1 MHIHTYIHIQTYI
14 YLNTYIQTD
23 RQIDRTTYILKYI
36 KTYMYIN
43 DTNIQ
48 TLLYKYRM
56 LTYIIHT
63 CIHPYIH
70 TFIRTQ
76 VGSTACAGHLTESKL
91 KQLLTPMPVMYVKV
105 RSLYSQW

>member
-1 MHIHTYIHIQTYI
+1 MQT
-14 YLNTYIQTD
+14 
-23 RQIDRTTYILKYI
+23 
-36 KTYMYIN
+36 M
-43 DTNIQ
+43 
-48 TLLYKYRM
+48 LYKYRM

-63 CIHPYIH
+63 YIH

-105 RSLYSQW
+105 RSLYLQW